1 MNERTNTPMSVGEL
15 LGGQSNGRADTP
27 HSPTADIPH
36 ELIEEMRHGNPLEG
50 RETCYAD
57 PASWFWR
64 CTDCGKIILNLRGL
78 FAKGDLEEEFG
89 DGRLDG
95 YSLLCDCPRAT
106 QQREKKASD
115 RRQEED
121 KQQRLHFTQL
131 LKSSGLQLSW
141 EERKLADWRN
151 KDERMLVS
159 SFGDAIISGTFPGAL
174 VIAGDIGAGKSRL
187 ASCLAVELVRHEV
200 RVQWESASSV
210 YNELNAARKSFNQ
223 TVNDAVD
230 KYARPRVLFLIDV
243 GLESID
249 AWSVARLHDILKS
262 RCECERPTV
271 ITAYCPQGTD
281 IKDRLTPTTWKGE
294 AGDDAMAKAI
304 MRLLKEKGARI
315 YLKKS

>member
-1 MNERTNTPMSVGEL
+1 MNERTNTPMSMGEL
-15 LGGQSNGRADTP
+15 LGGQSNG
-27 HSPTADIPH
+27 IPR
-36 ELIEEMRHGNPLEG
+36 ELIEEMRRSNPLEG
-50 RETCYAD
+50 METCYAD
-57 PASWFWR
+57 PESWFMR
-64 CTDCGKIILNLRGL
+64 CTDCGKIILNYYGDT
-78 FAKGDLEEEFG
+78 AKNDLEELG

-95 YSLLCDCPRAT
+95 YSLLCDCPRAKKEQKAHDEEMKKN
-106 QQREKKASD
+106 QQER
-115 RRQEED
+115 D
-121 KQQRLHFTQL
+121 KQQQALFTKRL
-131 LKSSGLQLSW
+131 KDYGLRQEWKGRKIADWSNS
-141 EERKLADWRN
+141 EERMPVAA
-151 KDERMLVS
+151 
-159 SFGDAIISGTFPGAL
+159 FGDKIIAGEYPGTL

-230 KYARPRVLFLIDV
+230 KYAKPRVLFLIDV

-249 AWSVARLHDILKS
+249 AWSVARLHDILKA
-262 RCECERPTV
+262 RCESERPTV

-281 IKDRLTPTTWKGE
+281 LKARLTPTTWKGD

>member
-1 MNERTNTPMSVGEL
+1 MDRRTNTPMSVGEL
-15 LGGQSNGRADTP
+15 LGGQSSGRADTP

-50 RETCYAD
+50 TGTFYAD
-57 PASWFWR
+57 PASWFMW
-64 CTDCGKIILNLRGL
+64 CTDCGKVILNFGGL
-78 FAKGDLEEEFG
+78 TAKMELEELG
-89 DGRLDG
+89 DRRLDG
-95 YSLLCDCPRAT
+95 YSVDCDCPRAT

-230 KYARPRVLFLIDV
+230 KYAKPRVLFLIDV

-249 AWSVARLHDILKS
+249 AWSVARLHDILKA
-262 RCECERPTV
+262 RCESERPTV

-281 IKDRLTPTTWKGE
+281 LKARLTPTTWKGD